1 MVSDGEGSVDMEQV
15 RPDEGNAHDK
25 VNAHDTVN
33 AQDTVDE
40 DREPTPGD
48 LLRSLP
54 AEAETRGT
62 RFVSAQAMQAR
73 LFSIY
78 DAAAAAED
86 ALAMVQQQLTLTLNR
101 SYYEADEIKSMAEQL
116 DALLTLDDVD
126 LSEVDPNE
134 VGLTEDGLVSEE

>member
-1 MVSDGEGSVDMEQV
+1 MDEDSTQQGSTEQDSTQEVS
-15 RPDEGNAHDK
+15 
-25 VNAHDTVN
+25 
-33 AQDTVDE
+33 E

-86 ALAMVQQQLTLTLNR
+86 ALAMVQQQLTLTLDR

-116 DALLTLDDVD
+116 DSLLTLDDVD
-126 LSEVDPNE
+126 LADVDPAE
-134 VGLTEDGLVSEE
+134 FGLTEDDLVSEE

>member
-1 MVSDGEGSVDMEQV
+1 M
-15 RPDEGNAHDK
+15 
-25 VNAHDTVN
+25 
-33 AQDTVDE
+33 
-40 DREPTPGD
+40 DRELTPGD

-101 SYYEADEIKSMAEQL
+101 SYYEADEITSMAEEL

-126 LSEVDPNE
+126 LSEVDPSE
-134 VGLTEDGLVSEE
+134 VGLTEDDLVSEE

>member
-1 MVSDGEGSVDMEQV
+1 MEQLST
-15 RPDEGNAHDK
+15 EQGNAED
-25 VNAHDTVN
+25 VAHV
-33 AQDTVDE
+33 
-40 DREPTPGD
+40 DRELTPGD

-101 SYYEADEIKSMAEQL
+101 SYYEADEITSMAEEL

-126 LSEVDPNE
+126 LSEVDPSE
-134 VGLTEDGLVSEE
+134 VGLTEDDLVSEE

>member
-1 MVSDGEGSVDMEQV
+1 MEEASTEQ
-15 RPDEGNAHDK
+15 GNP
-25 VNAHDTVN
+25 
-33 AQDTVDE
+33 QDVADE

-78 DAAAAAED
+78 DAATAAED

-101 SYYEADEIKSMAEQL
+101 SYYEADEIKSMAEEL

-126 LSEVDPNE
+126 LSEVDPSE
-134 VGLTEDGLVSEE
+134 VGLTEDDLVSEG

>member
-1 MVSDGEGSVDMEQV
+1 MEQLST
-15 RPDEGNAHDK
+15 EQGNAED
-25 VNAHDTVN
+25 VAR
-33 AQDTVDE
+33 E

-101 SYYEADEIKSMAEQL
+101 SYYEADEITSMAEEL

-126 LSEVDPNE
+126 LSEVDPSE
-134 VGLTEDGLVSEE
+134 VGLTEDDLVSEE

>member
-1 MVSDGEGSVDMEQV
+1 MDQGSTEQDISEQDSTQEVS
-15 RPDEGNAHDK
+15 
-25 VNAHDTVN
+25 
-33 AQDTVDE
+33 E

-62 RFVSAQAMQAR
+62 RYVSAQAMQAR

-86 ALAMVQQQLTLTLNR
+86 ALAMVQQQLTLTLDR

-116 DALLTLDDVD
+116 DSLLTLDDVALTDVD
-126 LSEVDPNE
+126 LAE
-134 VGLTEDGLVSEE
+134 VGLTEDDLVSEE

>member
-1 MVSDGEGSVDMEQV
+1 MEHVSTEQ
-15 RPDEGNAHDK
+15 GNP
-25 VNAHDTVN
+25 
-33 AQDTVDE
+33 QDVTHE

-101 SYYEADEIKSMAEQL
+101 SYYEADEITSMAEEL

-126 LSEVDPNE
+126 LSEVDPSE
-134 VGLTEDGLVSEE
+134 VGLTEDDLVSEE